1 MALAIGDRLGRYEII
16 APIRA
21 GGMGEVWKAQ
31 DTQLHRIVAV
41 KLLKPEYSAWLARE
55 AKAIAALNHPHIC
68 QIYDIGPDYLVLEYV
83 EGTPIRGPLKL
94 QEAVRLG
101 IQIAEALEEAHAR
114 GVLHRDLKP
123 DNILVT
129 SKGVTKLLDFGLAK
143 VVNKA
148 DSDSTSSLEGKL
160 IGTPAY
166 LSPEQAL
173 GKSVDERSDMFSF
186 GAVLYEMLS
195 GNRAFRGNSSAE
207 VLSAV
212 LHDDPI
218 PVSAPLDVERIV
230 MRCLRRAPTEKY
242 ENISEVRSVLTQVSM
257 DLAAKHPSIAVL
269 PFDNMSASKDDEYF
283 GDGLAEEILN
293 LLTHIPGLKSPPGR
307 RLSHSAGRSKT
318 TQRSAKRSAFARSSP
333 AASGGSTATFASSRG

>member
-1 MALAIGDRLGRYEII
+1 
-16 APIRA
+16 
-21 GGMGEVWKAQ
+21 
-31 DTQLHRIVAV
+31 
-41 KLLKPEYSAWLARE
+41 
-55 AKAIAALNHPHIC
+55 
-68 QIYDIGPDYLVLEYV
+68 
-83 EGTPIRGPLKL
+83 
-94 QEAVRLG
+94 
-101 IQIAEALEEAHAR
+101 
-114 GVLHRDLKP
+114 VLHRDLKP

-166 LSPEQAL
+166 MSPEQAL
-173 GKSVDERSDMFSF
+173 GKLVDERSDMFSF

-230 MRCLRRAPTEKY
+230 MRCLRRAPTERY

-293 LLTHIPGLKSPPGR
+293 LLTHIPGLKVTARTSSFAFRGQ
-307 RLSHSAGRSKT
+307 SKT
-318 TQRSAKRSAFARSSP
+318 TPRSAKRSAFARSSLAP
-333 AASGGSTATFASSRG
+333 